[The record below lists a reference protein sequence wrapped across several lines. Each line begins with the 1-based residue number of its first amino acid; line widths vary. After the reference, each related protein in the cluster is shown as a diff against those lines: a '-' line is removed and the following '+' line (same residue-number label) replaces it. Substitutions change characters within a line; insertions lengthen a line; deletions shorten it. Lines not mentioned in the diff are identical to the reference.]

1 MASKFGSSDLTRV
14 QRMELIERFLHE
26 QGLCDEFERY
36 CAEQDGRRILHPKC
50 TALEAKTSS
59 PKGSPNRYARTRS
72 GRWVGKAKA
81 LGQEEKSRP
90 APELH
95 PGLELGWA
103 RVDGKWVAL

>member
-1 MASKFGSSDLTRV
+1 MASKLGSSDLTRV

-36 CAEQDGRRILHPKC
+36 CAEQDGRRILHATC
-50 TALEAKTSS
+50 TAPEAKSSS

-72 GRWVGKAKA
+72 GRWVGKA
-81 LGQEEKSRP
+81 LGQRETKSQP